1 MTLAERIRLASRQ
14 ARRRMTVSPASIRSS
29 AAALEEDYLRLS
41 RRARAVFERVF
52 YGQ

>member
-1 MTLAERIRLASRQ
+1 MGTLSSTMEPNLEAV
-14 ARRRMTVSPASIRSS
+14 ARWCGYGQGN